1 MMDKTELLFR
11 MMEQPEKYNEGQW
24 REILSDKEC
33 HELYTMMAAARS
45 AVEAERYDQRADDT
59 TVQQEWERFVA
70 KHPHAGNSSRP
81 IWRRVAAV
89 AAVIVIAA
97 SIVVAAV
104 HTRGFGLL
112 QERQSSDDSTQQTP
126 VTATSVTSDITEN
139 QEVIPTLTD
148 NEAHLY
154 DDISLE
160 QIIDDMTAKYDIQE
174 VEWRSEEAKSLRLY
188 YRWEPSYSLDKVVDM
203 LNSFQA
209 FTIQRTGNKLIIS
222 DIDSGQ

>member
-1 MMDKTELLFR
+1 MDKTELLFR
-11 MMEQPEKYNEGQW
+11 MMEQPEKYDEGQW

-126 VTATSVTSDITEN
+126 VTVTSVTSDVTEN

-160 QIIDDMTAKYDIQE
+160 QIIDDMTAKYNIQE

-188 YRWEPSYSLDKVVDM
+188 YRWEPSYSIDKVVDM

-222 DIDSGQ
+222 DIANSQ

>member
-1 MMDKTELLFR
+1 MDKTELLFR
-11 MMEQPEKYNEGQW
+11 MMEQPEKYDEGQW

-126 VTATSVTSDITEN
+126 VTVTSVTSDVTEN

-160 QIIDDMTAKYDIQE
+160 QIIDDMTAKYNIQE

-188 YRWEPSYSLDKVVDM
+188 YRWEPSYSIDKVVDM

-209 FTIQRTGNKLIIS
+209 FTIQRAGNKLIIS
-222 DIDSGQ
+222 DIANSQ

>member
-1 MMDKTELLFR
+1 MDKTELLFR
-11 MMEQPEKYNEGQW
+11 MMEQPEKYDEGQW

-70 KHPHAGNSSRP
+70 KHPHAGSSSRP

-209 FTIQRTGNKLIIS
+209 FTIQRAGNKLIIS

>member
-1 MMDKTELLFR
+1 MDKTELLFR
-11 MMEQPEKYNEGQW
+11 MMEQPEKYDEGQW

-70 KHPHAGNSSRP
+70 KHPHAGSSSRP

-160 QIIDDMTAKYDIQE
+160 QIIDDMTAKYNIQE

-209 FTIQRTGNKLIIS
+209 FTIQRAGNKLIIS

>member
-11 MMEQPEKYNEGQW
+11 MMEQPEKYDEGQW

-33 HELYTMMAAARS
+33 HELYTMMLATRS

-112 QERQSSDDSTQQTP
+112 PQRQSSNDSTQQTP
-126 VTATSVTSDITEN
+126 VTATSVTSDVTES

-209 FTIQRTGNKLIIS
+209 FTIQRAGNKLIIS

>member
-1 MMDKTELLFR
+1 MDKTELLFR
-11 MMEQPEKYNEGQW
+11 MMEQPEKYDEGQW

-160 QIIDDMTAKYDIQE
+160 QIIDDMTAKYNIQE

>member
-11 MMEQPEKYNEGQW
+11 MMEQPEKYDEGQW

-70 KHPHAGNSSRP
+70 KHPHAGSSSRP

-112 QERQSSDDSTQQTP
+112 PQRQSSDDSTQQTP
-126 VTATSVTSDITEN
+126 VTATSATSDVTEN

>member
-1 MMDKTELLFR
+1 MDKNELLFR
-11 MMEQPEKYNEGQW
+11 MMEQPEKYDEGQW

-33 HELYTMMAAARS
+33 HELYMMMAAARS

-104 HTRGFGLL
+104 RTRGFGLL

-126 VTATSVTSDITEN
+126 VTVTSVTSDVTEN

-188 YRWEPSYSLDKVVDM
+188 YRWEPSYSIDKVVDM

-209 FTIQRTGNKLIIS
+209 FTIQRAGNKLVIS
-222 DIDSGQ
+222 DIANSQ

>member
-11 MMEQPEKYNEGQW
+11 MMEQPEKYDEGQW

-33 HELYTMMAAARS
+33 HELYTMMAAAQS
-45 AVEAERYDQRADDT
+45 AVEAERYDQQADDAA
-59 TVQQEWERFVA
+59 VQQEWERFVA
-70 KHPHAGNSSRP
+70 KHPHAGNSSRL

-126 VTATSVTSDITEN
+126 VTVTSVTSDVTES

-209 FTIQRTGNKLIIS
+209 FTIQRAGNKLIIS

>member
-1 MMDKTELLFR
+1 MDKTELLFR
-11 MMEQPEKYNEGQW
+11 MMEQPEKYDEGQW

-70 KHPHAGNSSRP
+70 KHPHAGSSSRP
-81 IWRRVAAV
+81 IWP
-89 AAVIVIAA
+89 A

-126 VTATSVTSDITEN
+126 VTATSVTSDVTES

-209 FTIQRTGNKLIIS
+209 FTIQRAGNKLIIS

>member
-1 MMDKTELLFR
+1 MDKTELLFR
-11 MMEQPEKYNEGQW
+11 MMEQPEKYDEGQW

-112 QERQSSDDSTQQTP
+112 QERQSSDNSMQQTP
-126 VTATSVTSDITEN
+126 VSATSVTSDVTEN

-160 QIIDDMTAKYDIQE
+160 QIIDDMTAKYNIQE

-222 DIDSGQ
+222 DIANSQ

>member
-1 MMDKTELLFR
+1 
-11 MMEQPEKYNEGQW
+11 
-24 REILSDKEC
+24 
-33 HELYTMMAAARS
+33 
-45 AVEAERYDQRADDT
+45 
-59 TVQQEWERFVA
+59 
-70 KHPHAGNSSRP
+70 
-81 IWRRVAAV
+81 V

-112 QERQSSDDSTQQTP
+112 PQRQSSDNSMQQTP
-126 VTATSVTSDITEN
+126 VTATDVTSDVTES

-174 VEWRSEEAKSLRLY
+174 VVWRSEEAKSLRLY
-188 YRWEPSYSLDKVVDM
+188 YRWEPSYSIDKVVDM

-222 DIDSGQ
+222 DIANSQ

>member
-1 MMDKTELLFR
+1 MDKTELLFR
-11 MMEQPEKYNEGQW
+11 MMEQPEKYDDGQW

-45 AVEAERYDQRADDT
+45 AVEAERYDQQADDT

-104 HTRGFGLL
+104 RTRGFGLL

-126 VTATSVTSDITEN
+126 VTVTSVTSDVTEN

-188 YRWEPSYSLDKVVDM
+188 YRWEPSYSIDKVVDM

-209 FTIQRTGNKLIIS
+209 FTIQRAGNKLVIS
-222 DIDSGQ
+222 DIANSQ

>member
-1 MMDKTELLFR
+1 MDKTEMLFR
-11 MMEQPEKYNEGQW
+11 MMEQPEKYDEGQW

-59 TVQQEWERFVA
+59 TVQQEWKRFVA
-70 KHPHAGNSSRP
+70 KHPHAGSSSRP

-126 VTATSVTSDITEN
+126 VSATSVTSDVTEN

-160 QIIDDMTAKYDIQE
+160 QIIDDMTAKYNIQE

-188 YRWEPSYSLDKVVDM
+188 YRWEPSYSIDKVVDM

-209 FTIQRTGNKLIIS
+209 FTIQRAGNKLVIS

>member
-1 MMDKTELLFR
+1 MDKTELLFR
-11 MMEQPEKYNEGQW
+11 MMEQPEKYDEGQW

-112 QERQSSDDSTQQTP
+112 QERQSSDNSMQQTP
-126 VTATSVTSDITEN
+126 VTATSVTSDITES

-160 QIIDDMTAKYDIQE
+160 QIIDDMTAKYNIQE

-188 YRWEPSYSLDKVVDM
+188 YRWEPSYSIDKVVDM

-222 DIDSGQ
+222 DIANSQ

>member
-1 MMDKTELLFR
+1 MDKTELLFR
-11 MMEQPEKYNEGQW
+11 MMEQPEKYDEGQW

-126 VTATSVTSDITEN
+126 VTATSVTSDVTEN

-160 QIIDDMTAKYDIQE
+160 QIIDDMTAKYNIQE

-222 DIDSGQ
+222 DIANSQ

>member
-1 MMDKTELLFR
+1 MDKTELLFR
-11 MMEQPEKYNEGQW
+11 MMEQPEKYDEGQW

-70 KHPHAGNSSRP
+70 KHPHAGSSSRP

-89 AAVIVIAA
+89 AAVIVITA

-112 QERQSSDDSTQQTP
+112 QERQSSDNSMQQTP
-126 VTATSVTSDITEN
+126 VTATDITSDVTEN

-160 QIIDDMTAKYDIQE
+160 QIIDDMTAKYNIQE

-188 YRWEPSYSLDKVVDM
+188 YRWEPSYSIDKVVDM

-209 FTIQRTGNKLIIS
+209 FTIQRAGNKLIIS
-222 DIDSGQ
+222 DIANSQ

>member
-1 MMDKTELLFR
+1 MDKTELLFR
-11 MMEQPEKYNEGQW
+11 MMEQPEKYDEGQW

-45 AVEAERYDQRADDT
+45 AVEAERYDQRAYDT

-104 HTRGFGLL
+104 HTRLWAPAGAAV
-112 QERQSSDDSTQQTP
+112 ERQ
-126 VTATSVTSDITEN
+126 
-139 QEVIPTLTD
+139 
-148 NEAHLY
+148 
-154 DDISLE
+154 
-160 QIIDDMTAKYDIQE
+160 
-174 VEWRSEEAKSLRLY
+174 
-188 YRWEPSYSLDKVVDM
+188 
-203 LNSFQA
+203 
-209 FTIQRTGNKLIIS
+209 
-222 DIDSGQ
+222 

>member
-1 MMDKTELLFR
+1 MDKTELLFR
-11 MMEQPEKYNEGQW
+11 MMEQPEKYDEGQW

-126 VTATSVTSDITEN
+126 VTATSVTSDVTEN

-222 DIDSGQ
+222 DIANSQ

>member
-1 MMDKTELLFR
+1 MDKTELLFR
-11 MMEQPEKYNEGQW
+11 MMEQPEKYDEGQW

-126 VTATSVTSDITEN
+126 VTATSVTSDVTEN

-160 QIIDDMTAKYDIQE
+160 QIIDDMTAKYNIQE

-188 YRWEPSYSLDKVVDM
+188 YRWEPSYSIDKVVDM

-222 DIDSGQ
+222 DIANSQ

>member
-1 MMDKTELLFR
+1 MDKTELLFR
-11 MMEQPEKYNEGQW
+11 MMEQPEKYDEGQW

-104 HTRGFGLL
+104 HTRGFGLQ

-160 QIIDDMTAKYDIQE
+160 QIIDDMTEKYDIQE

-222 DIDSGQ
+222 DIANSQ

>member
-1 MMDKTELLFR
+1 MDKTELLFR
-11 MMEQPEKYNEGQW
+11 MMEQPEKYDEGQW

-45 AVEAERYDQRADDT
+45 AVEAERYDQRADDAA
-59 TVQQEWERFVA
+59 VQQEWERFVA

-126 VTATSVTSDITEN
+126 VTVTSVTSDVTEN

-160 QIIDDMTAKYDIQE
+160 QIIDDMTAKYNIQE

-188 YRWEPSYSLDKVVDM
+188 YRWEPSYSIDKVVDM

-222 DIDSGQ
+222 DIANSQ

>member
-1 MMDKTELLFR
+1 MDKTELLFR
-11 MMEQPEKYNEGQW
+11 MMEQPEKYDEGQW

-126 VTATSVTSDITEN
+126 VTATSATSDVTEN

-160 QIIDDMTAKYDIQE
+160 QIIDDMTAKYNIQE

-188 YRWEPSYSLDKVVDM
+188 YRWEPSYSIDKVVDM

-222 DIDSGQ
+222 DIANSQ

>member
-11 MMEQPEKYNEGQW
+11 MMEQPEKYDEGQW

-45 AVEAERYDQRADDT
+45 AVEAERYDQQADDA
-59 TVQQEWERFVA
+59 TVQHEWERFVA

-112 QERQSSDDSTQQTP
+112 QERKSSDNSMQQTP

-139 QEVIPTLTD
+139 QEVTPTLTD

-222 DIDSGQ
+222 DIANSQ

>member
-1 MMDKTELLFR
+1 MDKNELLFR
-11 MMEQPEKYNEGQW
+11 MMEQPEKYDEGQW

-33 HELYTMMAAARS
+33 HELYMMMAAARS

-104 HTRGFGLL
+104 RTRGFGLL
-112 QERQSSDDSTQQTP
+112 PQRQSSDDSTQQTP
-126 VTATSVTSDITEN
+126 VTATSATSDVTEN

-188 YRWEPSYSLDKVVDM
+188 YRWEPSYSIDKVVDM

-209 FTIQRTGNKLIIS
+209 FTIQRAGNKLVIS
-222 DIDSGQ
+222 DIANSQ

>member
-11 MMEQPEKYNEGQW
+11 MMEQPEKYDEGQW
-24 REILSDKEC
+24 REILSDKDC

-45 AVEAERYDQRADDT
+45 AVEAERYDQQADDT

-139 QEVIPTLTD
+139 QEVTPTLTD

-222 DIDSGQ
+222 DIANSQ

>member
-45 AVEAERYDQRADDT
+45 AVEAERYDQQADDT

-104 HTRGFGLL
+104 HTRGFGLQ

-160 QIIDDMTAKYDIQE
+160 QIIDDMTAKYNIQE

-209 FTIQRTGNKLIIS
+209 FTIQRAGNKLIIS

>member
-1 MMDKTELLFR
+1 MDKTELLFR
-11 MMEQPEKYNEGQW
+11 MMEQPEKYDEGQW

-45 AVEAERYDQRADDT
+45 AVEAERYDQRAYDT

-112 QERQSSDDSTQQTP
+112 QERQSSDNSMQQTP
-126 VTATSVTSDITEN
+126 VTATDVTSDVTES
-139 QEVIPTLTD
+139 QEVTPTLTD

-160 QIIDDMTAKYDIQE
+160 QIIDDMTAKYNIQE

-188 YRWEPSYSLDKVVDM
+188 YRWEPSYSIDKVVDM

-222 DIDSGQ
+222 DIANSQ

>member
-1 MMDKTELLFR
+1 MDKTELLFR
-11 MMEQPEKYNEGQW
+11 MMEQPEKYDEGQW

-45 AVEAERYDQRADDT
+45 AVEAERYDQRADGT
-59 TVQQEWERFVA
+59 AVQQEWERFVA
-70 KHPHAGNSSRP
+70 KHPHAGSSSRP

-160 QIIDDMTAKYDIQE
+160 QIIDDMTAKYNIQE

-188 YRWEPSYSLDKVVDM
+188 YRWESSYSLDKVVDM

>member
-1 MMDKTELLFR
+1 MDKTELLFR
-11 MMEQPEKYNEGQW
+11 MMEQPEKYDDGQW

-45 AVEAERYDQRADDT
+45 AVEAERYDQQADDT

-81 IWRRVAAV
+81 IWRRVAAA

-126 VTATSVTSDITEN
+126 VTATSVTSDVTEN

-160 QIIDDMTAKYDIQE
+160 QIIDDMTAKYNIQE

-188 YRWEPSYSLDKVVDM
+188 YRWEPSYSIDKVVDM

-222 DIDSGQ
+222 DIANSQ

>member
-1 MMDKTELLFR
+1 MDKTELLFR
-11 MMEQPEKYNEGQW
+11 MMEQPEKYDEGQW

-33 HELYTMMAAARS
+33 HELYTTMLATRS
-45 AVEAERYDQRADDT
+45 AVEAERYDQQADDT

-126 VTATSVTSDITEN
+126 VTANDVTSDVTEC

-160 QIIDDMTAKYDIQE
+160 QIIDDMTAKYNIQE

-188 YRWEPSYSLDKVVDM
+188 YRWEPSYSIDKVVDM

-222 DIDSGQ
+222 DIANSQ

>member
-1 MMDKTELLFR
+1 MDKTELLFR

-45 AVEAERYDQRADDT
+45 AVEAERYDQQADDT

-104 HTRGFGLL
+104 HTRGFGLQ

-160 QIIDDMTAKYDIQE
+160 QIIDDMTEKYDIQE

-209 FTIQRTGNKLIIS
+209 FTIQRAGNKLIIS
-222 DIDSGQ
+222 DIANSQ

>member
-1 MMDKTELLFR
+1 MDKTELLFR
-11 MMEQPEKYNEGQW
+11 MMEQPEKYDEGQW

-45 AVEAERYDQRADDT
+45 AVEAERYDQQADGT

-70 KHPHAGNSSRP
+70 KHPHAGSSSRP

-126 VTATSVTSDITEN
+126 VTATSVTSDVTEN

-160 QIIDDMTAKYDIQE
+160 QIIDDMTAKYNIQE

-188 YRWEPSYSLDKVVDM
+188 YRWEPSYSIDKVVDM

-222 DIDSGQ
+222 DIANSQ